1 APVERPR
8 RRERQQKAR
17 AARRGHD
24 CELQGRGAELT
35 PQNQAEEG
43 AGQAREDGE
52 QERCRDVD
60 PERAPDL
67 GAESRP
73 DHSSS
78 FMLASNMPT
87 SNGGAHSPVMFRGLH
102 YHPSSGSPRT
112 AGPPPRDVL
121 RLALPLLC
129 RISPG
134 PRRVQ
139 ATLPE
144 PSYPLPSRVGAI

>member
-1 APVERPR
+1 
-8 RRERQQKAR
+8 
-17 AARRGHD
+17 
-24 CELQGRGAELT
+24 
-35 PQNQAEEG
+35 EEG
-43 AGQAREDGE
+43 SGQAREDGE

-121 RLALPLLC
+121 RLALPILLA
-129 RISPG
+129 RLARRG
-134 PRRVQ
+134 PRP
-139 ATLPE
+139 ATCCGSHYHNYVASRP
-144 PSYPLPSRVGAI
+144 PDDPSRRRFLHLPHHSHLV